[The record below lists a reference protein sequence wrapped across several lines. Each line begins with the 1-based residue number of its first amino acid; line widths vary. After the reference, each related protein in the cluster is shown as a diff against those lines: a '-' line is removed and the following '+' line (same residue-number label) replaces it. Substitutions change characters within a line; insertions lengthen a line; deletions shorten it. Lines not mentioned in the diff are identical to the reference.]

1 MSARRFDHMY
11 KMSARRFDHSSSDAT
26 TELLRAVDET
36 FIHISWSRA
45 FVPTVH
51 LDMDALASA

>member
-1 MSARRFDHMY
+1 MSARRFDRMY
-11 KMSARRFDHSSSDAT
+11 KMSARRFDHISSDAI
-26 TELLRAVDET
+26 TELLQAVDET
-36 FIHISWSRA
+36 FIQISWSRA